1 MMNPFG
7 IGVSIT
13 SRYIGSKAVSN
24 EVKSIDVER
33 FSPFLDWLDV
43 ILYGFLRSK
52 VFGEI
57 STRRV
62 AKSIDVQ
69 RVNLK
74 MRHQVFEHF
83 IKRHGCSSKS
93 MQEHQMRKVGRT
105 FGINLMDVLILWD
118 SNVSETDFFVEFE
131 FGCRKDFFVVLE
143 CGYVQIRHFANQICE
158 GLYFNERRITF
169 FLHHLIS
176 LILI

>member
-1 MMNPFG
+1 MSWSQVAVVNYFFYADCHFFPASIILCLSPIIKFSCRDWRTQKEMMNSLG

-43 ILYGFLRSK
+43 ILYGLLRSK

-69 RVNLK
+69 RMNLK
-74 MRHQVFEHF
+74 MRH
-83 IKRHGCSSKS
+83 
-93 MQEHQMRKVGRT
+93 
-105 FGINLMDVLILWD
+105 
-118 SNVSETDFFVEFE
+118 
-131 FGCRKDFFVVLE
+131 
-143 CGYVQIRHFANQICE
+143 
-158 GLYFNERRITF
+158 
-169 FLHHLIS
+169 
-176 LILI
+176 